1 MFLILLNNFF
11 ICVRNIKFFESI
23 IVVSSFYIKN
33 GYELSLMV
41 KKRLVVNKDLF
52 GKMWNKVVKNKYW
65 LEVFFSIG
73 IFKYCYILDF
83 EV

>member
-1 MFLILLNNFF
+1 M
-11 ICVRNIKFFESI
+11 CVKNIKFCESF
-23 IVVSSFYIKN
+23 IVVNSFYIKKI
-33 GYELSLMV
+33 GCELSLMV
-41 KKRLVVNKDLF
+41 KKMVVVNKYLF

>member
-1 MFLILLNNFF
+1 M
-11 ICVRNIKFFESI
+11 
-23 IVVSSFYIKN
+23 VV
-33 GYELSLMV
+33 G
-41 KKRLVVNKDLF
+41 NKYLF

-65 LEVFFSIG
+65 IEVFFSIG